1 MVQEALGVDRQPRII
16 ILFMRDLTAHLRCT
30 PNQIR
35 RLRQL
40 DPSFPKPIQLGTGRN
55 GRIAWY
61 RGEIDEWLQSR
72 PRAVL
77 PSAVTSLPE
86 LRA

>member
-1 MVQEALGVDRQPRII
+1 MVQEAPGLDRQPHII

-40 DPSFPKPIQLGTGRN
+40 DPTFLKPIQLGTGRN

-61 RGEIDEWLQSR
+61 RGEIDEWLANR

-77 PSAVTSLPE
+77 PSIITSAE
-86 LRA
+86 SSSV